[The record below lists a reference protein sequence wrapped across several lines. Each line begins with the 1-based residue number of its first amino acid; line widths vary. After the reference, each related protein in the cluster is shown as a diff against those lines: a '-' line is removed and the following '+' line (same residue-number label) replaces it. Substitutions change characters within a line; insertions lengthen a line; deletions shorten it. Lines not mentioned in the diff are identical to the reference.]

1 MVTIGRDP
9 RAVRRSHT
17 QPLLYIMYIIGLS
30 GGWLLCC
37 SSSGLDWK
45 SDSHLEF
52 SDRTGEPPSSIPVAE
67 AESVQFALSGSVLP
81 SQLHIAVY
89 HGAAS
94 EIDPLSQPDHTL
106 ICTDSSEEPCH
117 LKMVQGSVVFEI
129 SKELFPAD
137 LRGVLGI
144 SAEYLAQPELN
155 SERFVNLINWAVEFS
170 PK

>member
-1 MVTIGRDP
+1 
-9 RAVRRSHT
+9 
-17 QPLLYIMYIIGLS
+17 MYIIGLS
-30 GGWLLCC
+30 GGWLLCS